1 MVGGVIQTSSKHVGG
16 SDSIQS
22 KDALSHEYYETGP
35 GAFQSKH
42 SRLTQDHLMLDL
54 MTIHELHHNNIGS
67 YALTVQCPHR
77 YVGIVW
83 GMLTFVG
90 QEMFRPI
97 ENYWNRNTNT
107 MNDPMLFMVANRRW
121 MVDGVWYM

>member
-16 SDSIQS
+16 SDSMQS

-42 SRLTQDHLMLDL
+42 GRLTQDHLMLDL

-77 YVGIVW
+77 YVGIVL
-83 GMLTFVG
+83 GMLTCVG
-90 QEMFRPI
+90 
-97 ENYWNRNTNT
+97 
-107 MNDPMLFMVANRRW
+107 
-121 MVDGVWYM
+121 